1 VHMKSESMANTLV
14 LASGVV
20 ALAGA
25 ALFVA
30 NNRQDNDGAPVEN
43 LQSSQDKAA
52 SVGTL
57 IGGLEARLESSPE
70 DAKGWIL
77 LARSYDHLGEHDK
90 AWNAYTRARD
100 LGLTDTSLELK
111 LATHVVS
118 TIEQ

>member
-1 VHMKSESMANTLV
+1 MKKKPMINTLV
-14 LASGVV
+14 VAISVV

-25 ALFVA
+25 ALFVVDG
-30 NNRQDNDGAPVEN
+30 RQNGDVTVTETA
-43 LQSSQDKAA
+43 QTSQDKAA
-52 SVGTL
+52 SVSIL
-57 IGGLEARLESSPE
+57 VGGLEARLDESPE

-100 LGLTDTSLELK
+100 LGTTDTSLELK

>member
-1 VHMKSESMANTLV
+1 MKSQSISKTLV
-14 LASGVV
+14 LAGGVV

-30 NNRQDNDGAPVEN
+30 NSRQDDDRTPVEN
-43 LQSSQDKAA
+43 LTASQNKAA

-57 IGGLEARLESSPE
+57 IGGLESRLEASPE
-70 DAKGWIL
+70 DAEGWIL

-90 AWNAYTRARD
+90 AWHAYTRARD
-100 LGLTDTSLELK
+100 LGMTDTPLELK
-111 LATHVVS
+111 LATHVVG

>member
-1 VHMKSESMANTLV
+1 MKEKPLINTLV
-14 LASGVV
+14 VAGSVV
-20 ALAGA
+20 ILAGA
-25 ALFVA
+25 ALFMVDS
-30 NNRQDNDGAPVEN
+30 RQDNGVASIETVRA
-43 LQSSQDKAA
+43 SQDRAA

-57 IGGLEARLESSPE
+57 IGGLEARLEASPE

-100 LGLTDTSLELK
+100 LGTTDTSLELK

>member
-1 VHMKSESMANTLV
+1 MKKKPMIKTLV
-14 LASGVV
+14 VAISVM

-25 ALFVA
+25 ALFVV
-30 NNRQDNDGAPVEN
+30 NGRQNGDVTVTEAAAV
-43 LQSSQDKAA
+43 SRDKAA
-52 SVGTL
+52 SVSTL
-57 IGGLEARLESSPE
+57 VGGLEVRLQASPD

-100 LGLTDTSLELK
+100 LGMTDTSLELK
-111 LATHVVS
+111 LATHVVG

>member
-1 VHMKSESMANTLV
+1 MKSKSITNTLV

-30 NNRQDNDGAPVEN
+30 NSRQDNDRVSTEN
-43 LQSSQDKAA
+43 SQSSQDKAA

-57 IGGLEARLESSPE
+57 IGGLEARLEASPE

-90 AWNAYTRARD
+90 AWTAYTNARD
-100 LGLTDTSLELK
+100 LGMTDTSLELK

>member
-1 VHMKSESMANTLV
+1 MKNKSITNTLV
-14 LASGVV
+14 LAGGVAV
-20 ALAGA
+20 LAGA

-30 NNRQDNDGAPVEN
+30 NSRQNNDVAAIEN
-43 LQSSQDKAA
+43 LPSSQDKAA

-57 IGGLEARLESSPE
+57 IGGLEARLEASPE

-100 LGLTDTSLELK
+100 LGTTDTSLELK

>member
-1 VHMKSESMANTLV
+1 MKNQANIRTLV
-14 LASGVV
+14 IAGSVV

-25 ALFVA
+25 ALFVV
-30 NNRQDNDGAPVEN
+30 NSRHNDDVAVTEAA
-43 LQSSQDKAA
+43 QVSQDKAA
-52 SVGTL
+52 SVDTL
-57 IGGLEARLESSPE
+57 VGGLEARLEASPE

-100 LGLTDTSLELK
+100 LGTTDTSLELK

>member
-1 VHMKSESMANTLV
+1 MKNQANTR
-14 LASGVV
+14 SVV
-20 ALAGA
+20 VAGIVIALAGA

-30 NNRQDNDGAPVEN
+30 NSRQDGGAHLTEAAQ
-43 LQSSQDKAA
+43 LSQDRAA

-57 IGGLEARLESSPE
+57 VGGLEARLEASPE

-100 LGLTDTSLELK
+100 LGMSDTSLELK
-111 LATHVVS
+111 LATHVVG

>member
-1 VHMKSESMANTLV
+1 MKSKSIANTLV

-25 ALFVA
+25 ALIVA
-30 NNRQDNDGAPVEN
+30 NSRQTNDRAPMEN
-43 LQSSQDKAA
+43 IQSSQDKAA
-52 SVGTL
+52 SVGML
-57 IGGLEARLESSPE
+57 IGGLEARLEASPD

-90 AWNAYTRARD
+90 AWTAYSRARD
-100 LGLTDTSLELK
+100 LGMTDTSLELK

>member
-1 VHMKSESMANTLV
+1 MKKKPMINTLTI
-14 LASGVV
+14 AISAV

-25 ALFVA
+25 ALFVV
-30 NNRQDNDGAPVEN
+30 NSRQNGDATLTEAAPVSE
-43 LQSSQDKAA
+43 DKAA
-52 SVGTL
+52 SVSTL
-57 IGGLEARLESSPE
+57 VGGLEARLDASPD

-90 AWNAYTRARD
+90 AWNAYTRAHD
-100 LGLTDTSLELK
+100 LGMTDTSLELK